1 MWQVSLGMW
10 PSPFT
15 LESVG
20 VEEEEGEVGV
30 EEEEGEVG
38 VEEGEVGVEEEE
50 EGEGEEEEGE
60 EEEEGAGGMGT
71 LCAMMTRT
79 LLMSAT

>member
-10 PSPFT
+10 PSPLS
-15 LESVG
+15 LES
-20 VEEEEGEVGV
+20 VEEEEGEGVGV
-30 EEEEGEVG
+30 
-38 VEEGEVGVEEEE
+38 
-50 EGEGEEEEGE
+50 
-60 EEEEGAGGMGT
+60 MGT